1 MDLITI
7 SNRKNLFRHFDNNL
21 RQYQSLKDEEEK

>member
-1 MDLITI
+1 MDLKTI
-7 SNRKNLFRHFDNNL
+7 SNRKNIFRRFDDNL